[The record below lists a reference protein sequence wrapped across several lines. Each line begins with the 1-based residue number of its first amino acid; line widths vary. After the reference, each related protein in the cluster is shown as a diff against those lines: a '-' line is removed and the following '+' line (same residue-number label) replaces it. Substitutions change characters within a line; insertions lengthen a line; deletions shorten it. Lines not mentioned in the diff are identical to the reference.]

1 MSNWVKV
8 FDASQ
13 VIIAEIVKNMLLENN
28 IQAVVVNKVDSA
40 YLFGIAE
47 VYCKSNDLIAAKQL
61 IELENKNYE

>member
-1 MSNWVKV
+1 
-8 FDASQ
+8 
-13 VIIAEIVKNMLLENN
+13 MLLENN